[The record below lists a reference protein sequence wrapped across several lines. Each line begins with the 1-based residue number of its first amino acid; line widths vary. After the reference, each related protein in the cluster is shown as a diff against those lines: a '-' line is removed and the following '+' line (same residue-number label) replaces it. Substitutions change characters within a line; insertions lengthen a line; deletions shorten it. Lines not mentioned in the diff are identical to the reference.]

1 MASLSLHLLLPLLL
15 AAAPPEGWLG
25 VYLDPERDEAVVAEV
40 IPNSP
45 AAKAGLQVGDVVV
58 RIGDAALVGRA
69 QLRATLAASA
79 SGDRLT
85 LVVRRGAAEH
95 RVVVRLG
102 DRPDAATP
110 KPEPTPRPSRPG
122 VPPSPPVEAKAP
134 EAPPAGASPPVESKP
149 AAPADVAPAKPKPAL
164 PPTPPEGAASAAKA
178 SRPDVEAEL
187 RALRAE
193 LESLRRQLEG
203 LRKSGGRE

>member
-1 MASLSLHLLLPLLL
+1 MPTPSLQLLLPLLL
-15 AAAPPEGWLG
+15 AVAAPDGWLG
-25 VYLDPERDEAVVAEV
+25 VYLEPERDEAVVAEV

-58 RIGDAALVGRA
+58 RIGDETPVGRERM
-69 QLRATLAASA
+69 RATLAAGKP
-79 SGDRLT
+79 GDRLT

-102 DRPDAATP
+102 ERPDAAVP

-122 VPPSPPVEAKAP
+122 VPPPPAVEAK
-134 EAPPAGASPPVESKP
+134 PVAEDVPP
-149 AAPADVAPAKPKPAL
+149 AAPAPTQPPANAPSA
-164 PPTPPEGAASAAKA
+164 TPPVAGPAASAGKVQAAGK
-178 SRPDVEAEL
+178 SERPDVEAEL
-187 RALRAE
+187 QALRAE
-193 LESLRRQLEG
+193 LEALRRQLEA